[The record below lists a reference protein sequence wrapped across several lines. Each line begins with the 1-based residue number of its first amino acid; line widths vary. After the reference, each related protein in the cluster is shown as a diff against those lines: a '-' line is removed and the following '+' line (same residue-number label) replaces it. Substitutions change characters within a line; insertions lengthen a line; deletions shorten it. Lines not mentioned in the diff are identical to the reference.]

1 MANIGKHKLKRI
13 LQIIVCGLSSLPSV
27 SSNWGAPGREGKH
40 FSFLQKK
47 RDSYH
52 FSFLQKNG
60 GPTTFLVLKRN
71 RAQIPIF
78 FSGQGI
84 RVSRY
89 KNANIHELWVVSSV
103 AFSWLCFP
111 HEPKKM
117 FLFCEGP
124 RLHQGEMTA
133 DLWVAFRSGKWL
145 AGRQTGKYIWSVCD
159 HKKTNYSTSY
169 LHTYTYINAG

>member
-1 MANIGKHKLKRI
+1 MVFPPCPQS
-13 LQIIVCGLSSLPSV
+13 LQIGVLLG
-27 SSNWGAPGREGKH
+27 GKENT
-40 FSFLQKK
+40 FPFFKRKGTPTTFLFYK
-47 RDSYH
+47 
-52 FSFLQKNG
+52 KNG

-103 AFSWLCFP
+103 AFSWLCFRY
-111 HEPKKM
+111 EPKKM
-117 FLFCEGP
+117 FFFVRG
-124 RLHQGEMTA
+124 QGYIKERWPLIYELLS
-133 DLWVAFRSGKWL
+133 DLESGWL
-145 AGRQTGKYIWSVCD
+145 DARPANTLDQCVTT
-159 HKKTNYSTSY
+159 KKQNYSTRY